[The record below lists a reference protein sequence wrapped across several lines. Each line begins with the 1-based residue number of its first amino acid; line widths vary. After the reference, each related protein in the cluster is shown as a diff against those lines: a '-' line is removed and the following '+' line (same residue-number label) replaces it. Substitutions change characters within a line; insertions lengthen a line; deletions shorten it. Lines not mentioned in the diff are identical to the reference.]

1 MQGLELVGRFLV
13 LAGVVLIIIGG
24 IVWGLAKIPSL
35 SNLPGTIKIE
45 TSGFTCIFPLLAS
58 VVLSLVLTLVLNIIV
73 RLLNR

>member
-1 MQGLELVGRFLV
+1 MQGLEFLGRFLV
-13 LAGVVLIIIGG
+13 LAGVMLIVIGG
-24 IVWGLAKIPSL
+24 IVWGLAKVPSL

-58 VVLSLVLTLVLNIIV
+58 VVLSLVLTVALNIIV

>member
-1 MQGLELVGRFLV
+1 M
-13 LAGVVLIIIGG
+13 
-24 IVWGLAKIPSL
+24 

-58 VVLSLVLTLVLNIIV
+58 VVISLVLTLVLNIIV

>member
-13 LAGVVLIIIGG
+13 FAGVVLIIVGG
-24 IVWGLAKIPSL
+24 IVWGLAKISL

-45 TSGFTCIFPLLAS
+45 TSGLTCIFPLLAS
-58 VVLSLVLTLVLNIIV
+58 VVLSLVLTIVLNIIV